1 MPLLL
6 IALLVVIAFP
16 TTAAAQAKFIGID
29 DDPQLGKSDAKVTII
44 EFGDYQCPLCRA
56 FWRET
61 LPRIKK
67 EYVDTGRVRIVFR
80 DFPIQD
86 VHPEA
91 LVTAM
96 AAECAED
103 QGKFWEFHDKA
114 FREQDRRGRDVVR
127 YSVRD
132 VKRWAAEIGLEAAAF
147 NECLDSE
154 RHKAEV
160 QKDYKDG
167 ADIGMNGTPVFF
179 INGRALVG
187 AHPFPTFQKI
197 IEEELKK

>member
-1 MPLLL
+1 MPFLLT
-6 IALLVVIAFP
+6 AVLVLF
-16 TTAAAQAKFIGID
+16 AATHAAGQAKFIGID
-29 DDPQLGKSDAKVTII
+29 DDPQLGKADAKVTII

-56 FWRET
+56 FWRDT

-91 LVTAM
+91 TVTAM

-103 QGKFWEFHDKA
+103 QGKYWEFHDKV
-114 FREQDRRGRDVVR
+114 FREQDRRGRDVIR
-127 YSVRD
+127 YSARD
-132 VKRWAAEIGLEAAAF
+132 VRRWATEVGLEAAAF

-167 ADIGMNGTPVFF
+167 ADVGMNGTPVFF

-187 AHPFPTFQKI
+187 AHSFATFQKI
-197 IEEELKK
+197 IEEELRK

>member
-1 MPLLL
+1 MRVLL
-6 IALLVVIAFP
+6 
-16 TTAAAQAKFIGID
+16 TAVLFVAAVPSLAGAQARFIGID
-29 DDPQLGKSDAKVTII
+29 DDPQLGDGNAKVTII

-86 VHPEA
+86 IHPEA

-103 QGKFWEFHDKA
+103 QGKYWEFHDKA

-127 YSVRD
+127 YNARD
-132 VKRWAAEIGLEAAAF
+132 VRRWAAEIGLEAAAF
-147 NECLDSE
+147 DQCLDSE
-154 RHKAEV
+154 RYKAEV
-160 QKDYKDG
+160 LQDYQDG
-167 ADIGMNGTPVFF
+167 ADIGMKGTPVFF

-187 AHPFPTFQKI
+187 AHPFATFQKV
-197 IEEELKK
+197 IEEELRK

>member
-1 MPLLL
+1 MMSLLL
-6 IALLVVIAFP
+6 TALLLMFVP
-16 TTAAAQAKFIGID
+16 TTTAAQGKFIGID
-29 DDPQLGKSDAKVTII
+29 DDPQLGKADAKVTII
-44 EFGDYQCPLCRA
+44 EFGDFQCPFCRA

-67 EYVDTGRVRIVFR
+67 EYVDTGRVRIVYR
-80 DFPIQD
+80 DFAHE

-91 LVTAM
+91 LMTAM

-103 QGKFWEFHDKA
+103 QGKHWEFHDKV

-127 YSVRD
+127 YKVAD
-132 VKRWAAEIGLEAAAF
+132 VKRWATDIGLDAIAF

-154 RHKAEV
+154 RHKTEV

-167 ADIGMNGTPVFF
+167 ADVGMTGTPVFF

-187 AHPFPTFQKI
+187 AHPFATFQKI